1 MSSPNLP
8 DFCLC
13 SPLALRPVFLP
24 HPPTLDTQTAQTSR
38 QSLDPQVF
46 NHNQFLNLLWL
57 SLLIR
62 QRKTS
67 DTSPCHV
74 CVFMVQNLPEQVT
87 VCWNNDHVTVGSQ
100 SDWVSTPCLLDNP
113 PRFTLGERAHNC
125 DYSGMSQWHR
135 TVTFGQNE
143 FGLKDTCCDL
153 TSDLLLESHTHD
165 LMPLGAVFLSS

>member
-1 MSSPNLP
+1 MFIFFFELDIFSINTHFLSAYFKNTDSKIGETYPTPFLMSSPNLP

-24 HPPTLDTQTAQTSR
+24 HPPTLDTQTAQTSG

-46 NHNQFLNLLWL
+46 NNNQFLNLLWL

-74 CVFMVQNLPEQVT
+74 CVFMMQNLPEQVT
-87 VCWNNDHVTVGSQ
+87 VCWNNDHVGSRVTKWP
-100 SDWVSTPCLLDNP
+100 SLHP
-113 PRFTLGERAHNC
+113 
-125 DYSGMSQWHR
+125 MSPW
-135 TVTFGQNE
+135 
-143 FGLKDTCCDL
+143 
-153 TSDLLLESHTHD
+153 
-165 LMPLGAVFLSS
+165 